1 MAIHFIN
8 QDRNPEGLKRKM
20 IKEWLKKVIE
30 REMKEVGITNLIF
43 CSDDY
48 LIKVNK
54 EFLKRDY
61 LTDVISF
68 DYTKKN
74 KISGDIMIS
83 IDRVQENASEN
94 GILFL
99 EELKRVMVHGILHL
113 IGYDDNTKE
122 NKSIMTGMEDLYLEG
137 SPE

>member
-1 MAIHFIN
+1 
-8 QDRNPEGLKRKM
+8 M
-20 IKEWLKKVIE
+20 IKNWMESVI
-30 REMKEVGITNLIF
+30 RKENKEIGITNLIF

-48 LIKVNK
+48 LIEVNK

-68 DYTKKN
+68 DYTKED
-74 KISGDIMIS
+74 KISGDILIS
-83 IDRVQENASEN
+83 VDRVRENAKEN
-94 GILFL
+94 GVSFL
-99 EELKRVMVHGILHL
+99 EELKRVMVHGLLHL

-122 NKSIMTGMEDLYLEG
+122 KKAIMTAREDLYLKG